1 MFVQI
6 YINMNTNMKKW
17 NLRKHLFCPLTFMC
31 IIYILHFYVFHK
43 RLTIHLVMNL

>member
-17 NLRKHLFCPLTFMC
+17 NLRKDLFCPL
-31 IIYILHFYVFHK
+31 FYVYYMRFT
-43 RLTIHLVMNL
+43 LLSFP